1 MLFLIPYLTLPY
13 KTFLTLPYILP
24 VDVGCLQSGGVY
36 KINIPET
43 DSTIAQLTKDLK
55 DSLER
60 ENDLKEQLKFSEEEN
75 ATMRKKLLEMEEET
89 ESMSLQL
96 RKLSSAKSGRY
107 TKVKAAGG
115 DQGLDSE
122 AAATER
128 ESELRLQMELAEQE
142 VKVFKRKMDEL
153 QQVRTSGN

>member
-1 MLFLIPYLTLPY
+1 MPYLTIPDCFLPCHV
-13 KTFLTLPYILP
+13 LPIH
-24 VDVGCLQSGGVY
+24 VACVQTAGGY
-36 KINIPET
+36 KINVPEM
-43 DSTIAQLTKDLK
+43 DSTITQLTKDLK
-55 DSLER
+55 DSVER

-122 AAATER
+122 AALTER
-128 ESELRLQMELAEQE
+128 ESDLRLQMELAEQE
-142 VKVFKRKMDEL
+142 VKVLKRKMDEL

>member
-1 MLFLIPYLTLPY
+1 MPFFAMTYLTTPDCFLPCH
-13 KTFLTLPYILP
+13 ILP
-24 VDVGCLQSGGVY
+24 IHVACVQTGGAY
-36 KINIPET
+36 KINVPEM

-55 DSLER
+55 DSVER

-115 DQGLDSE
+115 DQGMDSE
-122 AAATER
+122 AALTER
-128 ESELRLQMELAEQE
+128 ESDLRLQMELAEQE
-142 VKVFKRKMDEL
+142 VKVLKRKMDEL
-153 QQVRTSGN
+153 QQVRISGN